1 VIPLSDW
8 MRACPLPDRPWLIL
22 GKGPSFADRRHFD
35 LSKFNLLS
43 LNHVVREQRVDVA
56 HFIDLDALTKCA
68 DVLPRQ
74 ADWLMLPRCPHI
86 NFLPSERSVA
96 DLLNDVPVLRDFAE
110 RGRLVWYYH
119 DFVSRPDLKG
129 CYPPDAYPI
138 VRVDAFSAEAVVN
151 VLAALGV
158 KTVRTLGIDGGIH
171 YAHAFH
177 DLNGVTRLSNGQ
189 ESFDKQFIGIHQTVK
204 EFDMDYGPL
213 SEPIRVYVGTDE
225 SQMVAVQVLEY
236 SIRRFAT
243 RAVEVVPM
251 LNLPV
256 PTPKDPANRPRTGFS
271 FARFLIPS
279 LAGYRGKA
287 IYLDA
292 DMLVFGDIADLWDT
306 PMGASKVL
314 CTRQDVAPVTWQNNV
329 HFQPGRQM
337 SVMLIDCEKCM
348 WNIDDI
354 VRGLD
359 EGKYGYKQLMSDL
372 CVLEPNE
379 IGENLD
385 PMWNCLE
392 HFEAGRS
399 KLLHFTDMDMQP
411 WRHEHNPLKSIWRAY
426 FRAAVEAGAVEPAL
440 VENGIARGWLLPT
453 LADALPF
460 APGRLTE
467 KSPAAVALA
476 GAPSVRQRSLELEA
490 AALRAELGLAR
501 LEAQT
506 LRFECHHQFVDSSK
520 VRTNIAALQSELE
533 KTKSYTTVL
542 EDQVRSFMKLPKK
555 INELELEIA
564 ALNQKLV
571 DTVASWSWKIGL
583 AVTKPVRAMRH
594 LRRPAA

>member
-1 VIPLSDW
+1 VIPLSEW
-8 MRACPLPDRPWLIL
+8 MRACPLPDRRWLIL
-22 GKGPSFADRRHFD
+22 GKGPSFADRQLFD
-35 LSKFNLLS
+35 LSEFNLLS

-74 ADWLMLPRCPHI
+74 ADWLMLPRHPHI
-86 NFLPSERSVA
+86 NFQPSERSVA
-96 DLLNDVPVLRDFAE
+96 DLLHDVPVLRDFAD

-119 DFVSRPDLKG
+119 DLVSRPDFKD
-129 CYPPDAYPI
+129 CYPSGASPI

-151 VLAALGV
+151 ILAVMGV
-158 KTVRTLGIDGGIH
+158 KKVRTLGIDGGIH
-171 YAHAFH
+171 YARAFR

-204 EFDMDYGPL
+204 EFNMDYGPL

-225 SQMVAVQVLEY
+225 TQMVAVQVLEY

-243 RAVEVVPM
+243 RPVEVVPM

-279 LAGYRGKA
+279 LAGHRGKA

-314 CTRQDVAPVTWQNNV
+314 CTRQDQPPITWQNNA

-348 WNIDDI
+348 WKIDDI

-359 EGKYGYKQLMSDL
+359 EGKYGYRQLMSDL
-372 CVLEPNE
+372 CVLQPNE

-392 HFEAGRS
+392 HFEAGRT

-426 FRAAVEAGAVEPAL
+426 YRAAVETGAVEPAL
-440 VENGIARGWLLPT
+440 VENAIARGWLLPG
-453 LADALPF
+453 LADCLRF
-460 APGRLTE
+460 APGRSIE
-467 KSPAAVALA
+467 RSPATVALD

-520 VRTNIAALQSELE
+520 VRTNMATIQSELG
-533 KTKSYTTVL
+533 KMKSYASVL
-542 EDQVRSFMKLPKK
+542 EDQVRSLMALPVKVS
-555 INELELEIA
+555 ELEHQIDVLHR
-564 ALNQKLV
+564 KLV